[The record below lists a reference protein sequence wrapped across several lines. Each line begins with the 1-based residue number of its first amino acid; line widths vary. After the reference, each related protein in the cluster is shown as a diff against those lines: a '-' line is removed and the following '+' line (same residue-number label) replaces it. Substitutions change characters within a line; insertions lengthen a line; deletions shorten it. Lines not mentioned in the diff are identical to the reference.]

1 VGNPSQSDQAR
12 EDRVPRTPPQAV
24 SVPIWAFAG
33 GKGGVGKSIV
43 ALNVATHLALTGRR
57 VVLVDAEPPDL
68 AGGPQAPVHAVEFR
82 GPCGRLS

>member
-1 VGNPSQSDQAR
+1 METRENSAVGNPSQSDQAR

-57 VVLVDAEPPDL
+57 VVLVD
-68 AGGPQAPVHAVEFR
+68 PVHAVEFR